1 MKPLTRQQIVDV
13 IEGRG
18 NAPRVPVLYSTWMN
32 AAPFGGDVD
41 AYRKWIGSKVCDVN
55 FCCLN
60 MPGLFAGPQD
70 APEYRW
76 AFGDKTEKAN
86 VGLDSQIVIEDWSEA
101 EEFYAAFP
109 DAEFSGLLPEIQEDG
124 RYVLVN
130 WWYTFFERHWS
141 LRGMENALFDF
152 FDYPE
157 EVHRLYSRLT
167 DYYLRLIE
175 RAKFELGADGF
186 FISDDL
192 GSQKAP
198 LVSPYIFE
206 EFLKPYYIRIAKR
219 AHELGMHFWL
229 HTCGNVTPFMEDFI
243 GIGLDVIHPIQKR
256 TMDAGEIAKQYG
268 GRICILAG
276 FDVQR
281 VIPYGTEEDVRA
293 EVRWLIDTY
302 SREDGRFMLTMGNG
316 ATEDWKV
323 SCLDALYEE
332 TLEYGKFAPHQTLP
346 CVKGGGTAKP

>member
-1 MKPLTRQQIVDV
+1 MKPLTRQQITDV

-18 NAPRVPVLYSTWMN
+18 HAPRVPMLYSTWMN
-32 AAPFGGDVD
+32 AAPFGGDAD
-41 AYRKWIGSKVCDVN
+41 TYRKWIGGKVCDVN

-60 MPGLFAGPQD
+60 MPGLFQGPRD

-76 AFGDKTEKAN
+76 AFGSKTEKPN
-86 VGLDSQIVIEDWSEA
+86 VGLDSQTVIEDWSEA

-109 DAEFSGLLPEIQEDG
+109 DAEFSGLLPEVREDG

-167 DYYLRLIE
+167 DYYLRLME
-175 RAKFELGADGF
+175 RAKNEIGADGF
-186 FISDDL
+186 FLSDDL

-206 EFLKPYYIRIAKR
+206 EFLKPYYIRLVEG
-219 AHELGMHFWL
+219 AHKLGVHVWL

-243 GIGLDVIHPIQKR
+243 EIGFDVIHPIQKR
-256 TMDAGEIAKQYG
+256 AMDAEEITKKYG
-268 GRICILAG
+268 DRICILAG

-302 SREDGRFMLTMGNG
+302 RRDDGRFMLTMGNG
-316 ATEDWKV
+316 ATEDWKIP
-323 SCLDALYEE
+323 CLDALYEE
-332 TLEYGKFAPHQTLP
+332 TLEYGKFI
-346 CVKGGGTAKP
+346 

>member
-1 MKPLTRQQIVDV
+1 MKPLTRQQVIDV

-18 NAPRVPVLYSTWMN
+18 HGPRVPMLYSIWMN
-32 AAPFGGDVD
+32 AAPFGGNME
-41 AYRKWIGSKVCDVN
+41 AYRTWMETKVCDVN

-60 MPGLFAGPQD
+60 MPGLFQGPVE

-76 AFGDKTEKAN
+76 AFGSKQEKVN

-101 EEFYAAFP
+101 EEFFASFP
-109 DAEFSGLLPEIQEDG
+109 DPEYPRLLPEIRQDG

-130 WWYTFFERHWS
+130 WWYTLFERHWS

-167 DYYLRLIE
+167 EYYIRLME
-175 RAKFELGADGF
+175 RARQEIGADGF

-198 LVSPYIFE
+198 LVSPYIFR
-206 EFLKPYYIRIAKR
+206 EFLKPYYIRLVKA
-219 AHELGMHFWL
+219 AHELGVHIWL
-229 HTCGNVTPFMEDFI
+229 HTCGNVTAFMEDFI
-243 GIGLDVIHPIQKR
+243 EIGFDVIHPIQKR
-256 TMDAGEIAKQYG
+256 TMDAAQIAGEYG
-268 GRICILAG
+268 ERICILAG

-281 VIPYGTEEDVRA
+281 VIPYGTEEDVRG

-302 SREDGRFMLTMGNG
+302 SRQDGRFMLTMGNG

-323 SCLDALYEE
+323 PCLDALYDE
-332 TLEYGKFAPHQTLP
+332 TLEYGRFA
-346 CVKGGGTAKP
+346 

>member
-1 MKPLTRQQIVDV
+1 MKPLTKQQIIDV
-13 IEGRG
+13 VEGRG
-18 NAPRVPVLYSTWMN
+18 HAPRVPVLYSIWMN
-32 AAPFGGDVD
+32 AAPFDADVD
-41 AYRKWIGSKVCDVN
+41 AYREWIDGKVCDV
-55 FCCLN
+55 CYLCPT
-60 MPGLFAGPQD
+60 MPGLFEGPAD
-70 APEYRW
+70 DPEYRW
-76 AFGDKTEKAN
+76 AFGDKKEKAN

-101 EEFYAAFP
+101 EEFYETFP
-109 DAEFSGLLPEIQEDG
+109 SAEYSGLLPPAPEGEE
-124 RYVLVN
+124 RYILVN

-167 DYYLRLIE
+167 DYYIRLME
-175 RAKFELGADGF
+175 RAKTQIGADGF
-186 FISDDL
+186 FLSDDL

-198 LVSPYIFE
+198 LVSPYIFR
-206 EFLKPYYIRIAKR
+206 EFLKPYYSRLVRA
-219 AHELGMHFWL
+219 AHEMGVHIWL

-243 GIGLDVIHPIQKR
+243 EIGFDVIHPIQKR
-256 TMDAGEIAKQYG
+256 TMDAEKIAGEYG

-281 VIPYGTEEDVRA
+281 VIPYGTEEEVRA

-302 SREDGRFMLTMGNG
+302 SRPDGRFMLTMGNG

-323 SCLDALYEE
+323 PCLDALYEE
-332 TLEYGKFAPHQTLP
+332 TLEYGRF
-346 CVKGGGTAKP
+346 

>member
-1 MKPLTRQQIVDV
+1 MKPLTRQQITDV
-13 IEGRG
+13 IEGKGHADRI
-18 NAPRVPVLYSTWMN
+18 PVLYSIWMG
-32 AAPFGGDVD
+32 ASPFEGDVE
-41 AYRKWIGSKVCDVN
+41 AYREWIGSKVCDVN
-55 FCCLN
+55 YCPLR
-60 MPGLFAGPQD
+60 MPGQFQGPED

-76 AFGDKTEKAN
+76 AFGDKKENPN
-86 VGLDSQIVIEDWSEA
+86 VGLDSQIVIDSWEEA
-101 EEFYAAFP
+101 EEFYASFP
-109 DAEFSGLLPEIQEDG
+109 DPKYPGLFPEITEDG
-124 RYVLVN
+124 RYILIN
-130 WWYTFFERHWS
+130 WWYTLFERHWS

-167 DYYLRLIE
+167 DYYIRLIE
-175 RAKFELGADGF
+175 RAKEELGADGF

-198 LVSPYIFE
+198 LVSPYIFH
-206 EFLKPYYIRIAKR
+206 EFMVPYYRRIARR

-229 HTCGNVTPFMEDFI
+229 HTCGNVTPFMEDFVDI
-243 GIGLDVIHPIQKR
+243 GIDVIHPIQKR
-256 TMDAGEIAKQYG
+256 TMDAEEIARDFGDK
-268 GRICILAG
+268 ICILAG

-302 SREDGRFMLTMGNG
+302 RREDGRFMLTMGNG

-332 TLEYGKFAPHQTLP
+332 TLQYGCFTKTNNPA
-346 CVKGGGTAKP
+346 V